1 MNIVRILF
9 LYFISIFIISC
20 ENKPHEVYNAGIN
33 LPEAYDSIINL
44 DNSFSSLEVFKPT
57 TINELP
63 LYKIVKSQFISSFH
77 LLAQYK
83 SKLIWN
89 TLLLSNNND

>member
-1 MNIVRILF
+1 MKIVRILF

-20 ENKPHEVYNAGIN
+20 ENEPHEVYNAGIN
-33 LPEAYDSIINL
+33 LPEPYDSFINL
-44 DNSFSSLEVFKPT
+44 DNSFSSLGVFKPT
-57 TINELP
+57 TDNELP
-63 LYKIVKSQFISSFH
+63 LYKIVTSQFSSSFH